1 MSKAASKLGHLLAEL
16 KRRKVYRVAAVYVVV
31 GLVVVEA
38 ANNFLPA
45 LNVPDWTITLVVVL
59 TILGLPIALVLA
71 WALELTPE
79 GIRVT
84 PPAEKAEG
92 AAAGEEEATAAGDQ
106 APIGRPTT
114 EPHEPAP
121 RRGPSDDRPCV
132 VVLPFANL
140 SGDPEN
146 EFFSDG
152 VTEDIMARLAGIR
165 GLRVISR
172 TTAMRYK
179 GTDLSVPQIAAEL
192 GAQAAV
198 EGTVRRSAERVRVT
212 AQLIDAER
220 DEHLWAETYDRVLE
234 DVFAV
239 QSDVAE
245 NIARALDTELTP
257 GERERLQRKPT
268 ENLAAYDLCLKG
280 MRTTGSLDPEALRRS
295 ERYFQ
300 EAIALDPGYARAYAG
315 LAMTLVFKGYIADV
329 APAELF
335 PQLRAMANEAL
346 RLDPGLGEA
355 YTALA
360 CLAFWYE
367 WDWARVERELQ
378 RALEINP
385 DDMFALLFRGFSLLV
400 AERFAEAE
408 TFFREALRRDPHHAM
423 GNVDLAQLRRCT
435 GRPDE
440 GVTILDG
447 VLRREPRNYDARLWR
462 GICQIDSGNL
472 EQAASDFDLAIS
484 MVGRLPVTIMFRGLV
499 HAFSGEKE
507 PAQRIL
513 EELRARAKDEY
524 VDPYY
529 LFSLCLPIEGFDA
542 AFTYL
547 ERMLEVRSR
556 FVTYLRVTPRYRE
569 LRSDPRFMRVLRKV
583 WPDDF

>member
-1 MSKAASKLGHLLAEL
+1 MTSRIRGCLVEL
-16 KRRKVYRVAAVYVVV
+16 KRRKVFRVAAVYVIV

-38 ANNFLPA
+38 ANNLLPA
-45 LNVPDWTITLVVVL
+45 LHVPNWAVTLVVVL
-59 TILGLPIALVLA
+59 AILGLPIALVLA

-84 PPAEKAEG
+84 PPAEPSE
-92 AAAGEEEATAAGDQ
+92 AAAVGDVATAGAQ
-106 APIGRPTT
+106 AI
-114 EPHEPAP
+114 EPDKPVTV
-121 RRGPSDDRPCV
+121 RGPNDDRPCV

-192 GAQAAV
+192 RAQAVV

-280 MRTTGSLDPEALRRS
+280 MRTTGSVDPEALRRS
-295 ERYFQ
+295 EWYFQ

-315 LAMTLVFKGYIADV
+315 LAWTLVFKGYIADV

-335 PQLRAMANEAL
+335 PQLRA
-346 RLDPGLGEA
+346 
-355 YTALA
+355 
-360 CLAFWYE
+360 
-367 WDWARVERELQ
+367 
-378 RALEINP
+378 
-385 DDMFALLFRGFSLLV
+385 
-400 AERFAEAE
+400 
-408 TFFREALRRDPHHAM
+408 
-423 GNVDLAQLRRCT
+423 
-435 GRPDE
+435 
-440 GVTILDG
+440 
-447 VLRREPRNYDARLWR
+447 
-462 GICQIDSGNL
+462 
-472 EQAASDFDLAIS
+472 
-484 MVGRLPVTIMFRGLV
+484 
-499 HAFSGEKE
+499 
-507 PAQRIL
+507 
-513 EELRARAKDEY
+513 
-524 VDPYY
+524 
-529 LFSLCLPIEGFDA
+529 
-542 AFTYL
+542 
-547 ERMLEVRSR
+547 
-556 FVTYLRVTPRYRE
+556 
-569 LRSDPRFMRVLRKV
+569 
-583 WPDDF
+583 